1 MREAVSALV
10 EAGNEHSNLRTRE
23 KSCVRIGNLPLSS
36 DKGESHFEKGKVFP
50 KEMMF
55 ER

>member
-10 EAGNEHSNLRTRE
+10 EAGNEHSNLHTRE
-23 KSCVRIGNLPLSS
+23 KSFVRVGNLKELGPFIS
-36 DKGESHFEKGKVFP
+36 DKGKVFS